1 MSNFGPN
8 GVGSLLLRFP
18 ATESQDVK
26 VDRSMD
32 PKVSGSNNG
41 ATDRGGCSGVCFS
54 LAVAASSTAGSS
66 LELVPDLKDALVSE
80 GAWLVVGRLP
90 DLCNRL

>member
-32 PKVSGSNNG
+32 PKVSGLNDG
-41 ATDRGGCSGVCFS
+41 ATDRGGCSGICFL
-54 LAVAASSTAGSS
+54 LAVAASLTAGSS
-66 LELVPDLKDALVSE
+66 LEFLSDLEDALVSE

-90 DLCNRL
+90 DLCDRL

>member
-1 MSNFGPN
+1 MSSFGPS

-26 VDRSMD
+26 VDRSIV
-32 PKVSGSNNG
+32 PKLSGSNNG
-41 ATDRGGCSGVCFS
+41 ATDRGGCSGICFS

-66 LELVPDLKDALVSE
+66 LEFLPDLEDALVSE

-90 DLCNRL
+90 DLRDRL